1 MHMSSGTRGNSITN
15 LHVQEHFLMK
25 YRIFHIP
32 KAISAAL
39 TLSPTPHPHP
49 SLQKEQK
56 IL

>member
-1 MHMSSGTRGNSITN
+1 MHVSSGTRGNSITN
-15 LHVQEHFLMK
+15 LHDQEHFLMK

-32 KAISAAL
+32 KAVSAAL
-39 TLSPTPHPHP
+39 TLLPTPHPHP